1 MDNMS
6 AKVSFIIPALNE
18 EERIAGLIDNIKM
31 LDPALNYEIIV
42 ADGNSTDKT
51 VEIAQKN
58 GVKVI
63 KDNKDAPRT
72 IANGRNTGASL
83 ASGKIFIFCDADTL
97 IKDPEMFLYEIFGVF
112 QNPEIIGG
120 APRLRIFPGETIL
133 KDKVF
138 HYLFNKIVRFSF
150 NSMVPI
156 CGGQCQ
162 IVRASSFR
170 EVNGYN
176 ANIVHGEDSDLF
188 RRLRKKGKLHFFNK
202 HIVYE
207 SPRRYRHSGYVLL
220 FIQGVY
226 SLFCQLIFRKNVFKE
241 WRRVDNTLNNKRKSV
256 FI

>member
-6 AKVSFIIPALNE
+6 TKVSFIIPALNE
-18 EERIAGLIDNIKM
+18 EERIAALIDNIKM

-51 VEIAQKN
+51 AEIAQKN
-58 GVKVI
+58 GVNVI

-83 ASGKIFIFCDADTL
+83 ASGELFIFCDADTL
-97 IKDPEMFLYEIFGVF
+97 MKDPEIFLYEVFEVF
-112 QNPEIIGG
+112 QNPVIIGG

-138 HYLFNKIVRFSF
+138 HYLFNNIVRFSF
-150 NSMVPI
+150 ITNVPI

-202 HIVYE
+202 HVVYE

-226 SLFCQLIFRKNVFKE
+226 SLVCQLIFRKNVFKE
-241 WRRVDNTLNNKRKSV
+241 WKRVDNTLNNKRKSV